1 MDTACLN
8 LVVKFKSM
16 KSIVTIWGQEQDIDA
31 QDLSAI
37 DGIHRNSRYNLRP
50 RRERDY
56 SHLHVILESLV
67 MTQYPMHKG
76 IKVFGEAGSS
86 AVWKKFNSYMKGV

>member
-1 MDTACLN
+1 MGEATMDTQVIN
-8 LVVKFKSM
+8 TDF
-16 KSIVTIWGQEQDIDA
+16 DA

-37 DGIHRNSRYNLRP
+37 EGIHRNSRYNLRL

-86 AVWKKFNSYMKGV
+86 AVLEEIQQLHERGVIEPRDSDN